1 MKNRVHIQTM
11 YNSYKDSISTTN
23 KVNRFY
29 LELRARYIFR
39 FNNIDLFWPKLNTSW
54 KNDINH
60 TFTCILNFFW
70 KLIFITFY
78 IYITLN
84 FITSL
89 SNRTQS
95 MNYKLP
101 FWLGWPIR
109 HLNDAKINTKSW
121 NNVSQLFRGQ
131 GLIGQK
137 RTMSD
142 GDRISF
148 IKELFKQDACF
159 RPSTAVQARNSIVS
173 LKATFISMLAIIIHV
188 NLLTSSGA

>member
-1 MKNRVHIQTM
+1 M
-11 YNSYKDSISTTN
+11 
-23 KVNRFY
+23 Y
-29 LELRARYIFR
+29 LE
-39 FNNIDLFWPKLNTSW
+39 
-54 KNDINH
+54 
-60 TFTCILNFFW
+60 FFW

-101 FWLGWPIR
+101 FWFGWPIR
-109 HLNDAKINTKSW
+109 HLNDAKIHVNPKSW

-173 LKATFISMLAIIIHV
+173 LKATFISMLAIIKHV
-188 NLLTSSGA
+188 KLLTSSGA